1 MRVEILGCQC
11 KSNQII
17 WNLTT
22 QLIAGFFYSSTL
34 FIVISLYCILT
45 SLYFLSSAQQYA
57 KKASVFLH
65 TEELRHPPTERTK
78 ERTRVNP
85 RMGTSWARRAG
96 VQRETMVL
104 IYLYTRKAF
113 LNQITIFLFIFDPLY
128 MIKIYIRRK
137 CHLREP
143 PSEKPTKTE
152 IGIPTTFLW
161 YE

>member
-1 MRVEILGCQC
+1 MLD
-11 KSNQII
+11 
-17 WNLTT
+17 
-22 QLIAGFFYSSTL
+22 FFYSSTL

-104 IYLYTRKAF
+104 IYLYTKKAF

-128 MIKIYIRRK
+128 IYCFRYAINDRKKGRKLTLLRHTLIVRYSLKYSTDTYIQKDSILNSIK
-137 CHLREP
+137 LQV
-143 PSEKPTKTE
+143 
-152 IGIPTTFLW
+152 
-161 YE
+161 

>member
-22 QLIAGFFYSSTL
+22 QLIAGFFFYSSTL

-45 SLYFLSSAQQYA
+45 SLYFLTSAQQYA

-128 MIKIYIRRK
+128 MIKTYISRICLYGNLPLKNPPR
-137 CHLREP
+137 LR
-143 PSEKPTKTE
+143 
-152 IGIPTTFLW
+152 
-161 YE
+161 